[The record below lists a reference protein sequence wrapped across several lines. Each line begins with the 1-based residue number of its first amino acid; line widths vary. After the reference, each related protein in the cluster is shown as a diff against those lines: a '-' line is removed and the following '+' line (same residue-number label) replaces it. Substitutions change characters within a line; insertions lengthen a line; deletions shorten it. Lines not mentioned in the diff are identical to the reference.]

1 MLETNSARFANREL
15 PWRNGNNALAS
26 EVQSYAAPLF
36 AFLYRL
42 LGDIHTAE
50 LLVEDVLLEFF
61 RHPAR
66 RSHPNMLVTLYGIAA
81 EAAARYLSVKP
92 PDPPAHTFPHL
103 PTIGRTTKEPARHR
117 KLEFLL
123 ERLFELPLP
132 QRAAVLMHKY
142 DCLDYLSIAWALHLD
157 EAAAAA
163 LVRDGY
169 RQLCGAAKV
178 S

>member
-1 MLETNSARFANREL
+1 MLETNSERFANRVL
-15 PWRNGNNALAS
+15 PWRNGSNGLAS
-26 EVQSYAAPLF
+26 EVQSYASPLF

-42 LGDIHTAE
+42 LGDIHAAE
-50 LLVEDVLLEFF
+50 LLAEDVFLEFF
-61 RHPAR
+61 RHPTR
-66 RSHPNMLVTLYGIAA
+66 RSHPNLLVTLYGIAA
-81 EAAARYLSVKP
+81 DAAARYLSVKP
-92 PDPPAHTFPHL
+92 PDPPAHAFRL
-103 PTIGRTTKEPARHR
+103 PVIGRTPKEPACRR
-117 KLEFLL
+117 KLESIL

-142 DCLDYLSIAWALHLD
+142 DCLDYLSIAWALRLD

-169 RQLCGAAKV
+169 RQLSGAAKV